1 MNRVNRVNQSC
12 KLVHNKHVGENT
24 QQLHLNNHQTQLLT
38 IIANDIWLK
47 YAN

>member
-1 MNRVNRVNQSC
+1 MNGFGVFQSC
-12 KLVHNKHVGENT
+12 KLVHNKHIGKNT

-38 IIANDIWLK
+38 IIANNIWLK